1 MQILQITPFMHV
13 REEAFETAL
22 GFWQSM
28 GFRILPQYRMAS
40 YAYLEREGAG
50 LRLLAHD
57 DPAEI
62 APGTRGF
69 RYYVD
74 VRDVDAIHRE
84 LKPVLDA
91 MPAGDVYGPV
101 DQPYGQREL
110 LILAPDGDLLVF
122 GAARGEAED

>member
-13 REEAFETAL
+13 RETAFETAL
-22 GFWQSM
+22 GFWQAM
-28 GFRILPQYRMAS
+28 GFRIILRSESS

-50 LRLLAHD
+50 LRLLAHN

-91 MPAGDVYGPV
+91 MPKGDVYGPV

-122 GAARGEAED
+122 GAARGKAGD

>member
-1 MQILQITPFMHV
+1 MNVLGITPFMHV
-13 REEAFETAL
+13 LEADFEAAVA
-22 GFWQSM
+22 FWQSM
-28 GFRILPQYRMAS
+28 GFQVLLRGPS
-40 YAYLEREGAG
+40 YAYFQREGAG

-57 DPAEI
+57 NPAEI

-74 VRDVDAIHRE
+74 VSDVDAIHRE

-91 MPAGDVYGPV
+91 MPIGQVYGPV

-110 LILAPDGDLLVF
+110 LIHAPDGDLLVF
-122 GAARGEAED
+122 GAAIGKSGE

>member
-1 MQILQITPFMHV
+1 MHILQITPFMHV
-13 REEAFETAL
+13 NEAAFEAAL
-22 GFWQSM
+22 GFWQDM
-28 GFRILPQYRMAS
+28 GFRILHSQPS
-40 YAYLEREGAG
+40 YAYLDREGAG
-50 LRLLAHD
+50 LRLLGHD
-57 DPAEI
+57 NPAEI

-74 VRDVDAIHRE
+74 VRDVDAIHHE

-91 MPAGDVYGPV
+91 MPEGHVYGPI

-122 GAARGEAED
+122 GAARGKAGG